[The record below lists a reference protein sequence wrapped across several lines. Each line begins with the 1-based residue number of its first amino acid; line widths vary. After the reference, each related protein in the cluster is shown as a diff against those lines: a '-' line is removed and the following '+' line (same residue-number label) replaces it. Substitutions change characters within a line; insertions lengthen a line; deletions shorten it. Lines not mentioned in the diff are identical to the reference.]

1 MGVKIYTDL
10 KDLKSQERDIY
21 EFGESM
27 GRTSAKSWSDESDDD
42 NDLFETFGVSS
53 ECPWDEFTYII
64 IPDGDDDIESAIE
77 IGESLGEVRR
87 YDCPDPEYS
96 FFVVS

>member
-10 KDLKSQERDIY
+10 KDLKSQERDIF
-21 EFGESM
+21 EFGAALGKAS
-27 GRTSAKSWSDESDDD
+27 SKSWDDDLDDD
-42 NDLFETFGVSS
+42 NDPFDDFDTASDS
-53 ECPWDEFTYII
+53 PWDDFLYVL
-64 IPDGDDDIESAIE
+64 IPDGDEDIRTSIT

-96 FFVVS
+96 FFVVV